1 MVFECDAY
9 ECVRE
14 RYPTLFLDDFTPVG
28 RSMAAFMDQDVHQV
42 AAFIHDCL
50 LARVVGVDP
59 VDLDDDVSVSTG
71 DDSECFMS
79 AVSDG
84 SLPDSESAD
93 EFASCSSHDDFD

>member
-1 MVFECDAY
+1 LLHSF
-9 ECVRE
+9 
-14 RYPTLFLDDFTPVG
+14 
-28 RSMAAFMDQDVHQV
+28 SN
-42 AAFIHDCL
+42 CL

-79 AVSDG
+79 VVSDG

-93 EFASCSSHDDFD
+93 EFASCSSYDDND